1 MVKMVIKILLIIC
14 IAFYVNPWNCTK
26 NPFTD
31 GDEISTPLLRGR
43 VTLNDGLNP
52 DNVYIW
58 LKVLDINTRTD
69 SAGYYELEIPAAS
82 HQPTGGL
89 NGVFGLYFYVANY
102 RIDSLQIVFVNGNV
116 RDLRL
121 KHNIELK
128 KLLDINTNLPAFK
141 HSVTDLDSFIVYFTV
156 RAVYDPITI
165 EGCFSKP
172 VWTRGPQFMA
182 GFLKRIDAH
191 QDTAF
196 RVIYENPKK
205 GSRYVTFDIPN
216 SEVELHPFL
225 CVDESDEVPPGE
237 YEVIP
242 FIVVRQEG
250 LPPGLWSSLGE
261 KVEYF
266 DPVFLNIP
274 MKVVNNRITVR

>member
-1 MVKMVIKILLIIC
+1 MVKKAINTLLIIC
-14 IAFYVNPWNCTK
+14 IAIYINPWNCTK
-26 NPFTD
+26 NPYTS
-31 GDEISTPLLRGR
+31 GDEISAPLLRGR

-69 SAGYYELEIPAAS
+69 STGYYELEIPTAS

-102 RIDSLQIVFVNGNV
+102 RIDSLQVIFVNGNV
-116 RDLRL
+116 RDLQL

-128 KLLDINTNLPAFK
+128 KLLDINTNLPALK
-141 HSVTDLDSFIVYFTV
+141 HSATDLDSFIVYFNV
-156 RAVYDPITI
+156 RAVHDPITI

-172 VWTRGPQFMA
+172 IWARGPQFMA

-191 QDTAF
+191 QDRVF
-196 RVIYENPKK
+196 RFIYENPEK
-205 GSRYVTFDIPN
+205 GSRYVRF
-216 SEVELHPFL
+216 EVSIFEIELHPFL
-225 CVDESDEVPPGE
+225 YMDESDEVPPGE

-250 LPPGLWSSLGE
+250 LPTGLLRSLGE
-261 KVEYF
+261 NVEYF
-266 DPVFLNIP
+266 DPEFLNIP